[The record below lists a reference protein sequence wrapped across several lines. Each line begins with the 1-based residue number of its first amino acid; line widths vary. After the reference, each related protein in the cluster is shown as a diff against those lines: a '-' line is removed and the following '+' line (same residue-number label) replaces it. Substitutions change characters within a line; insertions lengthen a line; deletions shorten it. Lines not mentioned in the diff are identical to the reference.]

1 MIDAKYHFAV
11 MPPEAYVGAGSCM
24 INIRQEWP
32 GLDDGDQ
39 FMRVMIH
46 ERDAEALCEQ
56 IMAAA
61 KEARK
66 A

>member
-1 MIDAKYHFAV
+1 MVKDKFHFAV
-11 MPPEAYVGAGSCM
+11 MPAEAYRGAGSCM
-24 INIRQEWP
+24 INIRQEFP
-32 GLDDGDQ
+32 SMAEGDG
-39 FMRVMIH
+39 FMRVIIH

-61 KEARK
+61 VEARK

>member
-1 MIDAKYHFAV
+1 MIRDKFHFEV
-11 MPPEAYVGAGSCM
+11 MPPEAYLGGGGVM

-32 GLDDGDQ
+32 SLASGDQ

-46 ERDAEALCEQ
+46 ERDAEALCAQ

-61 KEARK
+61 AEARK

>member
-1 MIDAKYHFAV
+1 MVKDKFHFAV
-11 MPPEAYVGAGSCM
+11 MPPEAYLGAGSSM

-32 GLDDGDQ
+32 SLASGDR

-61 KEARK
+61 EEARK

>member
-1 MIDAKYHFAV
+1 MIDNKYHFQV
-11 MPPEAYVGAGSCM
+11 MPPEAYAGAGSCM

-32 GLDDGDQ
+32 SLARGDR